1 MEEPIRELRQL
12 RFYHCELSPC
22 TITIRSNGDASNTDG
37 GRRAVFLEHVRAV
50 ASYARAAHSVQPLM
64 WDDMLRAV
72 PAEELRRAQLGRLV
86 EPVVWAY
93 GESVDAQ
100 GGTGQQRV
108 FLGLAV

>member
-1 MEEPIRELRQL
+1 M
-12 RFYHCELSPC
+12 
-22 TITIRSNGDASNTDG
+22 
-37 GRRAVFLEHVRAV
+37 

-100 GGTGQQRV
+100 GRTGQQRI
-108 FLGLAV
+108 LAFRPCNLT

>member
-1 MEEPIRELRQL
+1 
-12 RFYHCELSPC
+12 
-22 TITIRSNGDASNTDG
+22 
-37 GRRAVFLEHVRAV
+37 
-50 ASYARAAHSVQPLM
+50 M

-100 GGTGQQRV
+100 GRTGQQRV
-108 FLGLAV
+108 LDLAI